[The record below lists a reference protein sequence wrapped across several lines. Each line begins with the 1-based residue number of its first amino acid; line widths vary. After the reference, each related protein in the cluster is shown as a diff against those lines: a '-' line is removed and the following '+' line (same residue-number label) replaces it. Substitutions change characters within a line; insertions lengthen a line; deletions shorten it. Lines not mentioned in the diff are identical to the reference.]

1 MQGIHYVRVMPE
13 DDDEKV
19 RCHVTLFD
27 AHRVIR
33 PLVGDWSGLE
43 EHFPVKEQVTHDL

>member
-19 RCHVTLFD
+19 RSLVIWCD
-27 AHRVIR
+27 KHRVIR
-33 PLVGDWSGLE
+33 HLVGDWSGLE
-43 EHFPVKEQVTHDL
+43 EHVPVKEQVTRDL